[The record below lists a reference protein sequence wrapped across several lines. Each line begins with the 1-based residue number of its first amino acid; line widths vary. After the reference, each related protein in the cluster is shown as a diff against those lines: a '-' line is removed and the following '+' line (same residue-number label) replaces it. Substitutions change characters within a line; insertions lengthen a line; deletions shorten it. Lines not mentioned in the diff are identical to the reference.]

1 MGRSADRPP
10 DGIVDVYLEGRP
22 KGELEIELRIFPA
35 PPPGPRLEERV
46 RGVAGVARHC
56 LKAADRLFHPG
67 TGPPSETPSEP
78 EARGIDG
85 EAPPPAHREFCQ
97 FFELLFRQ
105 VMADVM
111 EEGRNLIRPEERLHV
126 NLQWGTRP
134 GGYPPGVD

>member
-10 DGIVDVYLEGRP
+10 DGIVDVHLEGRP
-22 KGELEIELRIFPA
+22 KGELEVELRILPP

-67 TGPPSETPSEP
+67 TAPPAGSPVEP
-78 EARGIDG
+78 EARGIG
-85 EAPPPAHREFCQ
+85 GNGPPPAHREFCQ

-105 VMADVM
+105 VLVDVLD
-111 EEGRNLIRPEERLHV
+111 EGQELIRSGERLHV
-126 NLQWGTRP
+126 NLKWTEKP
-134 GGYPPGVD
+134 GHPPGSC